1 MFLEEFPHTIEV
13 ERKTVVV
20 DHDSYPPKEVV
31 NVSSET
37 MKAFMDTPSTS
48 QLVDFK
54 AIGVELSR
62 MLFVPYGADI
72 KRTDII
78 IYDDVKYK
86 LNGDLEDQGGQHEV
100 YRVPLKRA

>member
-1 MFLEEFPHTIEV
+1 MFLEEFPHVITV
-13 ERKTVVV
+13 ERKEAAV
-20 DHDSYPPKEVV
+20 DHTAYPPKEVTK
-31 NVSSET
+31 VSTET
-37 MKAFMDTPSTS
+37 MKGFMDTPTTS
-48 QLVDFK
+48 QLADFK

-62 MLFVPYGADI
+62 ILFVPYKADI

-78 IYDDVKYK
+78 IFDGVKYK